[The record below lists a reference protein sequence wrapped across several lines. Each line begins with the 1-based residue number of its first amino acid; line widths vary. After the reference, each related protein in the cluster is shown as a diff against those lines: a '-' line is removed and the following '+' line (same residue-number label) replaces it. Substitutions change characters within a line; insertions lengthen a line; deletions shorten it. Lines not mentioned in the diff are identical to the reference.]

1 MVGQAGEDRIV
12 VALPDRLR
20 PSLDDA
26 PDLLGRLH
34 GAKGAA
40 TVRPTQRSGRAV
52 YDRSMSQPV
61 RRLRVPADLER
72 LADVRRLVREGATDA
87 GAPEGV
93 VDDLVQGVDEAATN
107 AITHGYAGRAGWVE
121 VGVGGERDGHRRH
134 RRGRGTRVRPTS
146 RPEPDMSVSP
156 LVRGPHGMG
165 IHLMRLATDA
175 IAHRPRDGRRQH
187 TDDDALP
194 ASPRPKED
202 R

>member
-1 MVGQAGEDRIV
+1 
-12 VALPDRLR
+12 
-20 PSLDDA
+20 
-26 PDLLGRLH
+26 
-34 GAKGAA
+34 
-40 TVRPTQRSGRAV
+40 
-52 YDRSMSQPV
+52 MSQPV
-61 RRLRVPADLER
+61 RRLRVPADLDR

-87 GAPEGV
+87 GAPQGV

-121 VGVGGERDGHRRH
+121 VALAVK
-134 RRGRGTRVRPTS
+134 GTDLVVTIEDEAPVFDPTS

-175 IAHRPRDGRRQH
+175 IAHRPRDGGGNIVTLTRSLVAQ
-187 TDDDALP
+187 P
-194 ASPRPKED
+194 EED

>member
-1 MVGQAGEDRIV
+1 
-12 VALPDRLR
+12 
-20 PSLDDA
+20 
-26 PDLLGRLH
+26 
-34 GAKGAA
+34 
-40 TVRPTQRSGRAV
+40 
-52 YDRSMSQPV
+52 MSQPV

-87 GAPEGV
+87 GAPPGV
-93 VDDLVQGVDEAATN
+93 VDDIVQSVDEAATN

-121 VGVGGERDGHRRH
+121 VALAVK
-134 RRGRGTRVRPTS
+134 GTNLVVTVEDEAPVFDPTS

-175 IAHRPRDGRRQH
+175 IAHRPRDGGGNILTMTRSLVAQ
-187 TDDDALP
+187 P
-194 ASPRPKED
+194 EED